1 MDTYYATEEEIS
13 ANKARNRS
21 LRAQNLNTIGRADSD
36 VGKRMNGVS
45 LHNNIKL
52 VINMECESLK
62 KHWEINTVPKEMER
76 YNVSI
81 LGLVKVHWTSRGSI
95 LTADTCRLRMH
106 VYNVIVI

>member
-1 MDTYYATEEEIS
+1 MDTYYATEEEIG
-13 ANKARNRS
+13 ANKVRNQS

-62 KHWEINTVPKEMER
+62 MHWETKHGPQGNGKIQ
-76 YNVSI
+76 
-81 LGLVKVHWTSRGSI
+81 
-95 LTADTCRLRMH
+95 RL
-106 VYNVIVI
+106 NSWFG